1 MNMVQGG
8 PPVQSKDAVIGRKLR
23 ELGETLCFFGLND
36 MGAYLK
42 EISNSPKSVT
52 LFFDMITSKIK
63 REIQPPIPPSRAEI
77 FATFKKDE
85 EMLSKEQ
92 VAKLVNLTSS
102 WDTDD
107 ESLEDLKTLAQT
119 WLSTPATFFDTD
131 KPSLAGNDG
140 LIEFCFDN
148 ANHVKD
154 TGSTRRKIDNILLDN
169 ALKHKEEYLREKY
182 VNGESGGQR
191 RYKTNRSKAI
201 DEFTYRYFGD
211 LSEKDRKTKY
221 QKMKT
226 QRISGSKWD
235 QIKPRWMILALKDAK
250 TTCFETKKLE
260 PIEVSALNSYIPHL
274 KAHKYGSILKPAY
287 SRILSE
293 YKRRSQHEDGGESH
307 EGDYGLEWI
316 DSLLDSDDMPSNP
329 LSGVEGVLSPLS
341 GVEDSNLSAGLLT
354 PCTSPQGDSYAESV
368 ESTPANSPL
377 LTRYPDNPS
386 GWRGIEQSDQIV
398 VESRHSPHLVTDDGS
413 RPNQLNRNI
422 MERGSEIDSSRFLNH
437 DARDAD
443 AANTLS
449 QLHSTCVI
457 SEALPCTARVSI
469 EPVVSPYEQ
478 GVGMGFTPY
487 GIHKKRLCPDNELQ
501 DSCIHPSRRSRDG
514 ALNLFDAIGNLPT
527 AVRSM
532 GESYAFNPSYTNST
546 QNTSASLSTI
556 EPTTVLIPNGT
567 NNFTITLD
575 ALQGRAHLSNGEQD
589 ARIQAALNAERIVDY
604 TVMNPMLSCHDPSFA
619 ATPSPVPM
627 VMNQVIYGTY
637 GPPSPPNLQVMNE
650 LLRPYEQLMTFPD
663 VTS

>member
-42 EISNSPKSVT
+42 EISSSPKRVT

-107 ESLEDLKTLAQT
+107 KSLEDLKTLAQT

-131 KPSLAGNDG
+131 KPSLTGNDG

-154 TGSTRRKIDNILLDN
+154 TGSTRRKIDNILDN

-316 DSLLDSDDMPSNP
+316 DSLLDSDDMPSSP

-368 ESTPANSPL
+368 ESTPANSPP

-386 GWRGIEQSDQIV
+386 GWRGIEQSDQAV
-398 VESRHSPHLVTDDGS
+398 VEPRYSPHLVTDDGS
-413 RPNQLNRNI
+413 RPNQLDGNM
-422 MERGSEIDSSRFLNH
+422 MERGSEIDSSRFRNH
-437 DARDAD
+437 GARDAD
-443 AANTLS
+443 AANTLT
-449 QLHSTCVI
+449 QLHSTRV
-457 SEALPCTARVSI
+457 LPTASSYTEPGASI
-469 EPVVSPYEQ
+469 EPAISPIEQ
-478 GVGMGFTPY
+478 
-487 GIHKKRLCPDNELQ
+487 KRNVEPNTYLESGRVQ
-501 DSCIHPSRRSRDG
+501 TTSREAPACTRLGDRWMISW
-514 ALNLFDAIGNLPT
+514 ALLRQIVPCQPQFNLRVIP
-527 AVRSM
+527 M
-532 GESYAFNPSYTNST
+532 H
-546 QNTSASLSTI
+546 
-556 EPTTVLIPNGT
+556 LIPT
-567 NNFTITLD
+567 S
-575 ALQGRAHLSNGEQD
+575 Q
-589 ARIQAALNAERIVDY
+589 
-604 TVMNPMLSCHDPSFA
+604 
-619 ATPSPVPM
+619 TP
-627 VMNQVIYGTY
+627 Q
-637 GPPSPPNLQVMNE
+637 
-650 LLRPYEQLMTFPD
+650 
-663 VTS
+663 